1 MFLTILKEYWRQ
13 IIYVLVVAFVLA
25 WVYSKGYD
33 SAYQN
38 RTSYYEGIRAAE
50 MAKLNS
56 KIDNLE
62 NLSNE
67 LATQGAISQNKI
79 TRDLNNV
86 VKNLPKS
93 VPFIVKNGE
102 CIPSENFI
110 DTFNSIIT
118 RGNSK

>member
-38 RTSYYEGIRAAE
+38 RTSYYEDIRATE
-50 MAKLNS
+50 MAKLNL

-67 LATQGAISQNKI
+67 LATQGAISQNII

-93 VPFIVKNGE
+93 IPFIVKNGE
-102 CIPSENFI
+102 CVPSENFI

>member
-13 IIYVLVVAFVLA
+13 ILYVLIVAFVLG
-25 WVYSKGYD
+25 WMYTKGYD
-33 SAYQN
+33 TAYQD
-38 RTSYYEGIRAAE
+38 RTNHYEKIRAE
-50 MAKLNS
+50 EINKLNL

-67 LATQGAISQNKI
+67 LATQGTINQNIIS
-79 TRDLNNV
+79 RDLNNV

-93 VPFIVKNGE
+93 VPFIIKNGE
-102 CIPSENFI
+102 CVPSENFI

-118 RGNSK
+118 RGNLK

>member
-25 WVYSKGYD
+25 WVYTKGYD

-38 RTSYYEGIRAAE
+38 RTIYYEGIRAEE

-67 LATQGAISQNKI
+67 LATQSAISQNII

-93 VPFIVKNGE
+93 IPFIVKNGE